1 MLLQKWPCIVQ
12 LFQINNYKLRMR
24 VTFAKENYRDANTHE
39 VCNIK
44 FVVLMVYSG
53 EGETSSTTGR

>member
-1 MLLQKWPCIVQ
+1 
-12 LFQINNYKLRMR
+12 MR